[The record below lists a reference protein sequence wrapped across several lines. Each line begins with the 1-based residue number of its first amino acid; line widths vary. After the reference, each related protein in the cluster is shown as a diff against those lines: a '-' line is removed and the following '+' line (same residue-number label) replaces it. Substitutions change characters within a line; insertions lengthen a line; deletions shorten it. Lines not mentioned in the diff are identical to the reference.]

1 MLQESCTVQSLPFP
15 RGLLFRVTG
24 EKDKQILVFREL
36 SSSQDICA
44 GFLSMWIW
52 EMILTFA
59 ESDLLVLG
67 TKWVYLYVY
76 VIFIFSFNE

>member
-24 EKDKQILVFREL
+24 EKDKQILVFHEL

-44 GFLSMWIW
+44 GFLSMWIG
-52 EMILTFA
+52 EVILTFA
-59 ESDLLVLG
+59 ESSG

-76 VIFIFSFNE
+76 VTFIFSFSE